1 MTTRQ
6 NNSRKFN
13 PFLLSEQV
21 KNILKSNGFTSLFNY
36 NDYEFFKEE
45 CKEAFNKALAIAERF
60 MADADPNQN
69 DLNDYLF

>member
-21 KNILKSNGFTSLFNY
+21 KNILKNKGFSSLFNY
-36 NDYEFFKEE
+36 SDYEFFKDQ
-45 CKEAFNKALAIAERF
+45 CKEAFNKALAIAELF
-60 MADADPNQN
+60 IQDAEPSQN

>member
-6 NNSRKFN
+6 NNSSKFN

-21 KNILKSNGFTSLFNY
+21 KNILISKGFTSLFNY
-36 NDYEFFKEE
+36 TDYEYFKEE
-45 CKEAFNKALAIAERF
+45 CKEAFNKAYAIAERF
-60 MADADPNQN
+60 ISDAEPNQN

>member
-6 NNSRKFN
+6 NNKSKFN

-21 KNILKSNGFTSLFNY
+21 KNILKSKGFTTLFNY
-36 NDYEFFKEE
+36 SDYEFFKEQ
-45 CKEAFNKALAIAERF
+45 CKEAFNKALAIAEMF
-60 MADADPNQN
+60 IADAEPQQN